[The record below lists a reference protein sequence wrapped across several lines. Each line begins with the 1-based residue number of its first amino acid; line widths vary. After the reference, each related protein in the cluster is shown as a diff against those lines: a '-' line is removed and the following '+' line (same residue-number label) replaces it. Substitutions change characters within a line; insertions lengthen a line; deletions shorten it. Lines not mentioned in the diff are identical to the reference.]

1 MIKTPLSQLQRQLR
15 RAGKIRLGKKVAG
28 NKDGK
33 AYTRPSK
40 LTEFRLTSPDR
51 SLLDHAAKL
60 YGGEVRPWA
69 EEPGQF
75 ELLTESNE
83 IYVRILNAEIA
94 SEYEFWKAG
103 GCVRRCDGEMCRQM
117 VVKNG
122 ETIETTIP
130 CPCNAGVIT
139 ADRDQCKLKTRIDV
153 QLAGIPALGTFVLD
167 TNSVFAAKE
176 LPAMHEFLTA
186 NFGPRY
192 LAILAIEERESNVEG
207 QAKKEFI
214 VPVLRVKDNM
224 LQDLRERGGIELQE
238 LRGVAFQ
245 ALAPRQVIDA
255 GALPEGVNSLP
266 PASEPEDVEDEEDEQ
281 IADEST
287 GEILGTV
294 TDTARGQSLNGS
306 TATGEHVATTSTAA
320 GPMTGEVVD
329 TSKSG
334 GLTPEAKEFLAA
346 CNINLSLDSDHLDE
360 MYDLCADRGFTLSEG
375 LLACKA
381 MGYKTKSMIKDYM
394 RKLPKKEQTEA

>member
-1 MIKTPLSQLQRQLR
+1 MNKIPLAQLQRQLR

-28 NKDGK
+28 TNRDGK

-51 SLLDHAAKL
+51 SLLEHAAKL
-60 YGGEVRPWA
+60 YGGTVQPWA

-103 GCVRRCDGEMCRQM
+103 GCIRRCDGEVCRQM
-117 VVKNG
+117 TKRG
-122 ETIETTIP
+122 EDTVETMIP
-130 CPCNAGVIT
+130 CPCNAGVIEKT
-139 ADRDQCKLKTRIDV
+139 QDQCKLKTRIDV

-167 TNSVFAAKE
+167 TNSVFAAQE

-224 LQDLRERGGIELQE
+224 TQELRDRGGIELQE

-255 GALPEGVNSLP
+255 DALPEPVDSLP
-266 PASEPEDVEDEEDEQ
+266 PASEHHEDVEDER
-281 IADEST
+281 I
-287 GEILGTV
+287 
-294 TDTARGQSLNGS
+294 TDQ
-306 TATGEHVATTSTAA
+306 ATGEVLETTATSEHVAAMAA
-320 GPMTGEVVD
+320 AAVPISGEVVEPHSFNLTTD
-329 TSKSG
+329 ASDFLEFCKIDPLTEDEYLMEVQAKC
-334 GLTPEAKEFLAA
+334 GLRGYNLSEFL
-346 CNINLSLDSDHLDE
+346 I
-360 MYDLCADRGFTLSEG
+360 
-375 LLACKA
+375 ACKA
-381 MGYKTKSMIKDYM
+381 LNYGKKGLIKSYAETIPVKGAAS
-394 RKLPKKEQTEA
+394 E